1 MNYWISQQSVKLYYV
16 SVTYP
21 GIHWPFLAELENMN
35 IIFFWEGR
43 RGKRGKTLV
52 STMLAQ
58 LRVVLPI
65 QQSIYPEMSEI
76 SVLAHSFHLCSK
88 QSSVSSL

>member
-43 RGKRGKTLV
+43 RVKGGAGKAAGAGKQEFGFRCNSVDFLTRHP
-52 STMLAQ
+52 SKKKWRMQ
-58 LRVVLPI
+58 LD
-65 QQSIYPEMSEI
+65 M
-76 SVLAHSFHLCSK
+76 
-88 QSSVSSL
+88 